1 MDETVAVRQYS
12 WWQDGLKKGLVLGV
26 IHIFVFLVVYYLL
39 PSKLTG
45 LSYAFFIV
53 VFNLSYCFIHARGY
67 RTRLG
72 GYIDF
77 GNAFKYVLVLLVA
90 SGVIQHLFNAFF
102 LLIEPSFTQVM
113 ANSQLDTTLYWAQKF
128 GAPDATLEKIQN
140 EYDPETMTTKFTAT
154 GQLFA
159 FGVALIFYALG
170 AVIVA
175 LFVRKREPE
184 QF

>member
-1 MDETVAVRQYS
+1 MEDAVTVPQYS
-12 WWQDGLKKGLVLGV
+12 WWQDALKKGLVLAI
-26 IHIFVFLVVYYLL
+26 IHIFIFLIIYYFF

-45 LSYAFFIV
+45 LSYAFLIV
-53 VFNLSYCFIHARGY
+53 VLNMSYCFINAKGY
-67 RTRLG
+67 RTLLG

-77 GNAFKYVLVLLVA
+77 AHAFKYVLVLLVV
-90 SGVIQHLFNAFF
+90 SGVIQTLFSALF
-102 LLIEPSFTQVM
+102 LLLEPSFTQVM

-128 GAPDATLEKIQN
+128 GAPDQTLEKIQE
-140 EYDPETMTTKFTAT
+140 EYDPEEMTSKFTAS

-159 FGVALIFYALG
+159 FGIAYVLG